1 MTDLT
6 LNDLLDEARRIEER
20 LNQHNRALV
29 RERMKTKDLLEVKY
43 EMTDTIELLQKL
55 IGKLDNGIRMS
66 AQSWSALD
74 PV

>member
-6 LNDLLDEARRIEER
+6 PHDLIEEAKRIEQR
-20 LNQHNRALV
+20 LNEHNRALV
-29 RERMKTKDLLEVKY
+29 KEKLKANELLEVKY

-55 IGKLDNGIRMS
+55 ISKLEVGIRMS

>member
-6 LNDLLDEARRIEER
+6 PNDLLNEARQIEER

-29 RERMKTKDLLEVKY
+29 KERLKAKELLEVKY

-66 AQSWSALD
+66 AQSWSSLE